1 MIDAPSTWFSAHP
14 QWHWLIVLYFFFGGL
29 AGGLYVLAA
38 LIDLMGRVR
47 DRPLARVAY
56 LAVLPC
62 LAVSGLALVF
72 DLSRPDRFWHILVEI
87 HGNRPLFQP
96 WTPLNS
102 GAWVLLGFGFFA
114 VLSALGALAEQGWL
128 RRPGWLALRPPGLP
142 GIVIAVCGILL
153 GLYIAAYEGALLAFT
168 SRPIWS
174 ETPLI
179 GAVLALTALSMA
191 AAFLWLFARWR
202 AWDLPGL
209 AALARIDAQALA
221 VALLAFVALLFTV
234 GGSAGALASPANLL
248 MLAVL
253 LVAGFAAPLFLRLRG
268 RRLAVAAALTLAG
281 GFLVRTFI
289 VFSPYGASS

>member
-38 LIDLMGRVR
+38 LIDLVGRVR

-102 GAWVLLGFGFFA
+102 GAWVLLGFSFFA
-114 VLSALGALAEQGWL
+114 VLSALGTLAEQGWL
-128 RRPGWLALRPPGLP
+128 RRRGWLALRPPGLA

-179 GAVLALTALSMA
+179 GAVLALTAISMA
-191 AAFLWLFARWR
+191 AAFLWLFAHWR

-221 VALLAFVALLFTV
+221 VALLAFIALLFTV
-234 GGSAGALASPANLL
+234 GGSARAFASSANLL

-253 LVAGFAAPLFLRLRG
+253 LVAGFAAPLFLRMRG

>member
-1 MIDAPSTWFSAHP
+1 MTDVPSTWFTAHP
-14 QWHWLIVLYFFFGGL
+14 EWHWLVVLYFFFGGL
-29 AGGLYVLAA
+29 AGGLYVLGA
-38 LIDLMGRVR
+38 LIDLMGRTR

-62 LAVSGLALVF
+62 LAISGLALIF
-72 DLSRPDRFWHILVEI
+72 DLSRPDRFWHILLQA
-87 HGNRPLFQP
+87 HGGWPLFQL

-102 GAWVLLGFGFFA
+102 GAWALLAFSVFA
-114 VLSALGALAEQGWL
+114 VLSALGI
-128 RRPGWLALRPPGLP
+128 RPPGLA
-142 GIVIAVCGILL
+142 GKAVCVAGALL
-153 GLYIAAYEGALLAFT
+153 GLYITAYEGALLAFT

-202 AWDLPGL
+202 AWDLPGV

-221 VALLAFVALLFTV
+221 VALVAFIALLFTL
-234 GGSAGALASPANLL
+234 GGSASALASPANLA
-248 MLAVL
+248 MLVL
-253 LVAGFAAPLFLRLRG
+253 IFVAAFAAPLVLRLLG
-268 RRLAVAAALTLAG
+268 RRLAAAAALTLAG

-289 VFSPYGASS
+289 VFSPYGAGS

>member
-38 LIDLMGRVR
+38 LIDLMGRSR

-62 LAVSGLALVF
+62 LAVSSLALVF

-102 GAWVLLGFGFFA
+102 GAWVLLGFSFLA

-128 RRPGWLALRPPGLP
+128 RRSGWLALRPPGLP

-221 VALLAFVALLFTV
+221 VALLAFIALLFTV
-234 GGSAGALASPANLL
+234 GGSARALASPANLL
-248 MLAVL
+248 MVAVL
-253 LVAGFAAPLFLRLRG
+253 LVAGFAAPLCLRLRG